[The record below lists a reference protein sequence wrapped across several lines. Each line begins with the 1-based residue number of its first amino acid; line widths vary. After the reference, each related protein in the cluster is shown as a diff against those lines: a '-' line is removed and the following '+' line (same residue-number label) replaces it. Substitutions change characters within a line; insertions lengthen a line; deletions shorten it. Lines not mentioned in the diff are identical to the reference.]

1 MSENHQETI
10 GSGRDTAIAGAVAGG
25 TNTDIGA
32 SKQHGDAQDLRAVG
46 DGQTVRTGRHPISK
60 EDAENA
66 DVPREGTPED
76 LKLGKRRTV
85 GMDEDAGAGMRDM
98 SGVPDSTTG
107 AG

>member
-1 MSENHQETI
+1 MSQDDLESMGT
-10 GSGRDTAIAGAVAGG
+10 GRDTDVGGDVAGG
-25 TNTDIGA
+25 TNTDIGP
-32 SKQHGDAQDLRAVG
+32 SKQHGDAQDLRPVG
-46 DGQTVRTGRHPISK
+46 DGQTVRTGHHPISK

-76 LKLGKRRTV
+76 LKFGKRRTV
-85 GMDEDAGAGMRDM
+85 GMDEDADAGMRDM

>member
-1 MSENHQETI
+1 MSQDDGKPI
-10 GSGRDTAIAGAVAGG
+10 GTGRDTDVGGDLAGG
-25 TNTDIGA
+25 TNTDIGP
-32 SKQHGDAQDLRAVG
+32 SKQHGDAHDLRPMG

-60 EDAENA
+60 EEAENA
-66 DVPREGTPED
+66 DVPREGTPDD
-76 LKLGKRRTV
+76 LKFGKRRTV

>member
-1 MSENHQETI
+1 MSQDDLAPI
-10 GSGRDTAIAGAVAGG
+10 GSGRDTDVGGDVAGG
-25 TNTDIGA
+25 MNTDIGP
-32 SKQHGDAQDLRAVG
+32 SKQHGDAQDLGPVG

-66 DVPREGTPED
+66 DVPRSGTPED

-85 GMDEDAGAGMRDM
+85 GMDEDAGAGMRDI

>member
-1 MSENHQETI
+1 LHQEDLEPI
-10 GSGRDTAIAGAVAGG
+10 GGGRDTDIGGDVAGG
-25 TNTDIGA
+25 TDTDIGP

-66 DVPREGTPED
+66 DVPREGIPED
-76 LKLGKRRTV
+76 LKFGKRRTV
-85 GMDEDAGAGMRDM
+85 GLDEDAGAGMRDM
-98 SGVPDSTTG
+98 SGIPDSTTG